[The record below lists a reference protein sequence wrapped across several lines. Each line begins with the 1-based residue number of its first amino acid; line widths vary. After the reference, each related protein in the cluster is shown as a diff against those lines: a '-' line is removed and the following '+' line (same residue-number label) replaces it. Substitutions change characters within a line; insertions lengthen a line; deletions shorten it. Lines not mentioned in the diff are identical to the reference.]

1 MSEKTKNVNITKK
14 RKPKRRF
21 RKSLLIIPL
30 LIAIGVFIAIKA
42 PRALSDSKIR
52 QLGYTQQEADAIA
65 EQKLTDVILEKQYYS
80 RHLADEILK
89 GTVQKEYLALYAGTE
104 PTREFTDKDFLL
116 YRRFLDYGYEED
128 QLMNL
133 FNSLKFSEM
142 TPLLVMD
149 YQWNEQFYIDD
160 VIECREQ
167 NAGGSFVLGTE
178 YRQNYKMKYPAEDP
192 ENINVLVNK
201 NWYLPADYRPSDLKE
216 VSTEYAV
223 DGMRLRKEAADAV
236 LKMCRQAL
244 DEGHA
249 FFVSG
254 SYMDYVSIQKTYD
267 HYVKNNGEYYADM
280 QVGKPGFSEFQTGL
294 SVSLAATFEKYE
306 DFRETECYDWL
317 KENSADYGF
326 IERYPY
332 GKEDITGCA
341 EDAGYYRYLGK
352 DLAGNVKDSGLTYDE
367 YYCLILKGWDDDAN
381 RPNESLIENTVDE
394 ITHRN

>member
-178 YRQNYKMKYPAEDP
+178 YRQNYKMKYKILSIFKL
-192 ENINVLVNK
+192 NIRIYK
-201 NWYLPADYRPSDLKE
+201 
-216 VSTEYAV
+216 
-223 DGMRLRKEAADAV
+223 
-236 LKMCRQAL
+236 
-244 DEGHA
+244 
-249 FFVSG
+249 
-254 SYMDYVSIQKTYD
+254 
-267 HYVKNNGEYYADM
+267 
-280 QVGKPGFSEFQTGL
+280 
-294 SVSLAATFEKYE
+294 KY
-306 DFRETECYDWL
+306 
-317 KENSADYGF
+317 N
-326 IERYPY
+326 
-332 GKEDITGCA
+332 
-341 EDAGYYRYLGK
+341 
-352 DLAGNVKDSGLTYDE
+352 
-367 YYCLILKGWDDDAN
+367 ILK
-381 RPNESLIENTVDE
+381 T
-394 ITHRN
+394 